1 MRAGRLRHRGV
12 IEEKAVSRDAY
23 GAEAVTWTE
32 VATGWMGVERVGGR
46 EWFQAQGMQAEVTA
60 RLRMRYRAGVRPEMR
75 VRVNGHTYDI
85 VTVIDVQERGR
96 ELEVMVREIQ

>member
-12 IEEKAVSRDAY
+12 IEEKTASRDAY
-23 GAEAVTWTE
+23 GAEVVAWVE
-32 VATGWMGVERVGGR
+32 VATVWMSVEPLGGR

-60 RLRMRYRAGVRPEMR
+60 RLRMRHRSDVRPEMR
-75 VRVNGHTYDI
+75 VRVAGHVFDVMTA
-85 VTVIDVQERGR
+85 IDVGERGR

>member
-1 MRAGRLRHRGV
+1 M
-12 IEEKAVSRDAY
+12 
-23 GAEAVTWTE
+23 
-32 VATGWMGVERVGGR
+32 
-46 EWFQAQGMQAEVTA
+46 TA